1 MSAVSA
7 GRTDQILDFYSGFS
21 STVSRPKDSRWNVR
35 PGACLHPQIFFGLNL
50 SPKVRL
56 WTLTVTSEKEYSE
69 ETIGPGL
76 KTELVQSYL
85 KKTKFFCKSSNQT
98 ISIKKK
104 NNNNFL
110 ALLWD
115 IVGQNIPVRSDYL
128 RTGIISQFTVSL
140 IYDLRS
146 DNKLA
151 HGNVQH
157 TKQTGLNVF
166 IRKIGKSSFSYLY
179 MCSCDTWWSAHLRG
193 QCRAASQRNT
203 VWDLGQLLVFLLH
216 SYVILIVTLNKQ
228 FIPCTITIPI
238 YASNI
243 RKLQKQV
250 RTKVSGLME

>member
-1 MSAVSA
+1 M
-7 GRTDQILDFYSGFS
+7 
-21 STVSRPKDSRWNVR
+21 
-35 PGACLHPQIFFGLNL
+35 
-50 SPKVRL
+50 
-56 WTLTVTSEKEYSE
+56 
-69 ETIGPGL
+69 
-76 KTELVQSYL
+76 
-85 KKTKFFCKSSNQT
+85 
-98 ISIKKK
+98 
-104 NNNNFL
+104 

-203 VWDLGQLLVFLLH
+203 VWHLGQLLVFLLH

-250 RTKVSGLME
+250 RTKVCLME

>member
-1 MSAVSA
+1 MLASPNILWVEFVSQ
-7 GRTDQILDFYSGFS
+7 GQTVNFNCNVWEGIFRGNHRTWIKNR
-21 STVSRPKDSRWNVR
+21 T
-35 PGACLHPQIFFGLNL
+35 C
-50 SPKVRL
+50 
-56 WTLTVTSEKEYSE
+56 
-69 ETIGPGL
+69 
-76 KTELVQSYL
+76 TELSK

-151 HGNVQH
+151 HGNAQH